1 MEPIVLT
8 ETDGESYAA
17 GALRLRPLAQSPEQ
31 PIAVTESAVPPG
43 FPGPVRHRHAR
54 MTDVFS
60 VLEGE
65 LTFDLP
71 GEQRILGAGA
81 FVLVPPGVA
90 HTFANPGL
98 GAGPG
103 PEHPAAGRP
112 RAVPQGRL
120 QADGRRQPLDT
131 RRDGRDRRRLRLRVG
146 PRAGL
151 QRRPVP
157 AETPRAGGSAPGT
170 SITVT
175 GLRRQHAWSR

>member
-17 GALRLRPLAQSPEQ
+17 GALRLRPLAQAPEQ
-31 PIAVTESAVPPG
+31 PIAVTESTVPPG

-65 LTFDLP
+65 LTFDLE

-112 RAVPQGRL
+112 RAVPQGRR

-131 RRDGRDRRRLRLRVG
+131 RRDGRNRRRLRLRGAAGARLRACCKPRFAIPRGGRATGDVG
-146 PRAGL
+146 PAGPTASDARHL
-151 QRRPVP
+151 
-157 AETPRAGGSAPGT
+157 
-170 SITVT
+170 
-175 GLRRQHAWSR
+175 